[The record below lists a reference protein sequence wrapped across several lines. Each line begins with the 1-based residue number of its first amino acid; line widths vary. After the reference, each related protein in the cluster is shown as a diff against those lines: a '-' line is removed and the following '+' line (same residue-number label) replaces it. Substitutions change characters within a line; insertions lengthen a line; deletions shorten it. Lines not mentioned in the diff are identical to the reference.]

1 MPDKINSQ
9 EINSVLN
16 LSNLERFKHF
26 VKRSCDWEEIW
37 TLKGESGWVTSE
49 SEGRKCLVV
58 WPNLAYAELFIKG
71 DWENAKPELIEL
83 NNFIENWV
91 PGMVQDGI
99 CLGVFP
105 NLELDAIVISA
116 DRILPEIKQE
126 LKSYRLSR
134 C

>member
-1 MPDKINSQ
+1 MPYKINSQ

-37 TLKGESGWVTSE
+37 ALKNESGWVTSE
-49 SEGRKCLVV
+49 SEGRKCLAV
-58 WPNLAYAELFIKG
+58 WPNPVYAEFFIKG
-71 DWENAKPELIEL
+71 DWENTKPELIEL

-99 CLGVFP
+99 YLGVFP
-105 NLELDAIVISA
+105 NLEFDAIVISA
-116 DRILPEIKQE
+116 DLILPEIKQE
-126 LKSYRLSR
+126 LENY
-134 C
+134 